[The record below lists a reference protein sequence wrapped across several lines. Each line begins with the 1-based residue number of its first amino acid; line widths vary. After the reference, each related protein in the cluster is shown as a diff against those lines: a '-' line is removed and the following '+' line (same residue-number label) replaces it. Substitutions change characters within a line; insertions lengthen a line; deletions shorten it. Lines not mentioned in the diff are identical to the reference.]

1 MTLRRWLLAIAAWAA
16 AVGATTLAIAV
27 LCLAGR
33 WSDQLGGACE
43 LWLLGPFLCW
53 PLAAGLALLAHAM
66 RMPQQSVPEDDRD
79 PLMEDWDDSE

>member
-1 MTLRRWLLAIAAWAA
+1 MTLRRWLLAITVVTAV
-16 AVGATTLAIAV
+16 VGATTLAIAV

-33 WSDQLGGACE
+33 WSDQLGVACE

-66 RMPQQSVPEDDRD
+66 RTPQQSVPEDDRD
-79 PLMEDWDDSE
+79 TVDGGLG